1 LFRELVSAHR
11 TNGQT
16 PLVTP
21 GALYRRSP
29 CIVAVWDDGRLVFE
43 NYATRKR
50 VAAAPIACQV
60 LDFFSDWRSLEELAE
75 AMPQYSKRSHANAVR
90 QLVRVTLL
98 QCSTTRA
105 TLVEENIHLWKPWNP
120 AAGYLH
126 FSTKDVKYQRD
137 AAALER
143 YFHQIA
149 QRLPMPSP
157 VKRYTRAARVPMAQP
172 AYESDFSRVLLSRRT
187 WREFSSKPVGFND
200 LSTLFGLTFRIQAW
214 LDFYNLGRLAVKTSP
229 SGGARHPIEAYLIAL
244 NVKGLKRGVYHYA
257 SDTHELEWL
266 SDLPGKRL
274 LQSLTPAQDWCS
286 QAAAMVF
293 MTAVFGRAQWKYRF
307 PRAYRTVLLDA
318 GHLCQTF
325 CLTATWLGLAPYC
338 TMALADTKIERL
350 LGIDGV
356 SEGAIYLAGVGTRPA
371 GFSPEEGF
379 TPNSPPA
386 ASESRPKRSSKAA
399 KRGSGRSGS

>member
-1 LFRELVSAHR
+1 M
-11 TNGQT
+11 
-16 PLVTP
+16 
-21 GALYRRSP
+21 
-29 CIVAVWDDGRLVFE
+29 VFE
-43 NYATRKR
+43 NYATHKR
-50 VAAAPIACQV
+50 VAAAPITSQV
-60 LDFFSDWRSLEELAE
+60 LDFFSDWRSLEELAR

-90 QLVRVTLL
+90 QLVSVTLL

-126 FSTKDVKYQRD
+126 FSTKDVKYQRGGP
-137 AAALER
+137 AIET

-157 VKRYTRAARVPMAQP
+157 VKRYTEAARVPMAQP
-172 AYESDFSRVLLSRRT
+172 ACESDFSRVLLSRRT
-187 WREFSSKPVGFND
+187 WREFSPKPLGFDD

-214 LDFYNLGRLAVKTSP
+214 VDFYKLGRLALKTSP
-229 SGGARHPIEAYLIAL
+229 SSGARHPIEAYLLAL
-244 NVKGLKRGVYHYA
+244 NVEGLKRGVYHYA

-266 SDLPGKRL
+266 TALPGKSSLR
-274 LQSLTPAQDWCS
+274 SLTPAQDWCS
-286 QAAAMVF
+286 EAAAMVF

-350 LGIDGV
+350 LCIDGV
-356 SEGAIYLAGVGTRPA
+356 SESVIYLAGVGTTPE
-371 GFSPEEGF
+371 GFSPEESF
-379 TPNSPPA
+379 LPNSA
-386 ASESRPKRSSKAA
+386 LAVSESPPKCSTKTA
-399 KRGSGRSGS
+399 KRGSERSGS